1 LPHLSQFTSEHRT
14 AAQSLQD
21 DLKLFELELTEA
33 LEEIWAKPVEN
44 LVETDTWALRME
56 EKEKDRLINATDKVS
71 KPELSRGVDWRMR
84 LLDLERDTEL
94 KLDAA
99 AIS

>member
-1 LPHLSQFTSEHRT
+1 MMGRFLRV
-14 AAQSLQD
+14 
-21 DLKLFELELTEA
+21 A
-33 LEEIWAKPVEN
+33 LLGP
-44 LVETDTWALRME
+44 LRME
-56 EKEKDRLINATDKVS
+56 EEKDRLINATDKVS

-84 LLDLERDTEL
+84 LLDLERDAEL